1 MSSFSFEPYYS
12 TSYKRRYVETPRVHI
27 SSVRSGY
34 STARSAYSSYSA
46 PVSSSLSV
54 RRSYSSSSG
63 SLLPSLENLDLSQVA
78 AISNDLKSIRTQE
91 KAQLQDLNDRFA
103 SFIERVH
110 ELEQQNKVLEA
121 ELLVLRQKHSE
132 PSRFRVLYE
141 QEIRDLRLAA
151 EDATNEKQALQG
163 EREGLEETLRNLQ
176 ARYEEEVLSR
186 EDAEGR
192 LMEARKGADEAALAR
207 AELEKRID
215 SLMDEIAFLKKVH
228 EEEIAEL
235 QAQIQYAQI
244 SVEMDV
250 SSKPDLSAALKD
262 IRAQYE
268 KLAAKNMQNAEEWFK
283 SRFTVLTESAA
294 KNTDA
299 VRAAKDEVSE
309 SRRLLKAKTLEIE
322 ACRGMNEALEKQLQE
337 LEDKQNADIS
347 AMQDTINK
355 LENELRT
362 TKGEMARY
370 LKEYQDLLNV
380 KMALDIE
387 IAAYRKLL
395 EGEETRLSFTSVG
408 SITSGYSQ
416 SSQVFGRSAYGGL
429 QTSSYLMSARS
440 FPSYYTS
447 HVQEE
452 QIEVEETI
460 EPAKAEEA
468 KDQPPSEGE
477 AEEEEKKEEAEA
489 EAEAEEEEGAQEEEA
504 AKEESEE
511 AKEEEE
517 GGEGKEAEET
527 KEAEEEEK
535 KDEGAGEEQATKKK
549 D

>member
-1 MSSFSFEPYYS
+1 S
-12 TSYKRRYVETPRVHI
+12 TSCKRRYVETPRVHI

-63 SLLPSLENLDLSQVA
+63 SLMPSLENLDLSQVA

-132 PSRFRVLYE
+132 PSRFRALYE

-347 AMQDTINK
+347 AMQ
-355 LENELRT
+355 ENELRT
-362 TKGEMARY
+362 TKSEMARY

-460 EPAKAEEA
+460 EAAKAEEA
-468 KDQPPSEGE
+468 KDEPPSEGE
-477 AEEEEKKEEAEA
+477 AEEEEKEKE
-489 EAEAEEEEGAQEEEA
+489 EAEEEEGAEEEEA

-517 GGEGKEAEET
+517 GGEDEGEET

-535 KDEGAGEEQATKKK
+535 KDGGAGEEQATKKK

>member
-1 MSSFSFEPYYS
+1 M
-12 TSYKRRYVETPRVHI
+12 
-27 SSVRSGY
+27 
-34 STARSAYSSYSA
+34 
-46 PVSSSLSV
+46 
-54 RRSYSSSSG
+54 
-63 SLLPSLENLDLSQVA
+63 
-78 AISNDLKSIRTQE
+78 
-91 KAQLQDLNDRFA
+91 
-103 SFIERVH
+103 
-110 ELEQQNKVLEA
+110 
-121 ELLVLRQKHSE
+121 
-132 PSRFRVLYE
+132 
-141 QEIRDLRLAA
+141 
-151 EDATNEKQALQG
+151 
-163 EREGLEETLRNLQ
+163 
-176 ARYEEEVLSR
+176 LSR

-355 LENELRT
+355 LENELRS
-362 TKGEMARY
+362 TKSEMARY

-416 SSQVFGRSAYGGL
+416 SSQVFGRSAYSGL
-429 QTSSYLMSARS
+429 QSSSYLMSARA
-440 FPSYYTS
+440 FPAYYTS

-452 QIEVEETI
+452 QSEVEETI
-460 EPAKAEEA
+460 EATKAEEA
-468 KDQPPSEGE
+468 KDEPPSEGE
-477 AEEEEKKEEAEA
+477 AEEEEKEKEEG
-489 EAEAEEEEGAQEEEA
+489 EEEEGAEEEEA
-504 AKEESEE
+504 AKDESED
-511 AKEEEE
+511 AKEEE
-517 GGEGKEAEET
+517 GGEGEEEDT
-527 KEAEEEEK
+527 KESEEEEK
-535 KDEGAGEEQATKKK
+535 KEESAGEEQAAKKK

>member
-1 MSSFSFEPYYS
+1 M
-12 TSYKRRYVETPRVHI
+12 
-27 SSVRSGY
+27 
-34 STARSAYSSYSA
+34 
-46 PVSSSLSV
+46 
-54 RRSYSSSSG
+54 
-63 SLLPSLENLDLSQVA
+63 PSLENLDLSQVA

-132 PSRFRVLYE
+132 PSRFRALYE
-141 QEIRDLRLAA
+141 QE
-151 EDATNEKQALQG
+151 
-163 EREGLEETLRNLQ
+163 Q

-250 SSKPDLSAALKD
+250 SSLKD

-347 AMQDTINK
+347 AMQVWHGSK
-355 LENELRT
+355 PSGG
-362 TKGEMARY
+362 GETA
-370 LKEYQDLLNV
+370 Q
-380 KMALDIE
+380 
-387 IAAYRKLL
+387 
-395 EGEETRLSFTSVG
+395 
-408 SITSGYSQ
+408 SGWRVHQ
-416 SSQVFGRSAYGGL
+416 
-429 QTSSYLMSARS
+429 
-440 FPSYYTS
+440 
-447 HVQEE
+447 
-452 QIEVEETI
+452 
-460 EPAKAEEA
+460 
-468 KDQPPSEGE
+468 
-477 AEEEEKKEEAEA
+477 
-489 EAEAEEEEGAQEEEA
+489 
-504 AKEESEE
+504 ESER
-511 AKEEEE
+511 
-517 GGEGKEAEET
+517 
-527 KEAEEEEK
+527 
-535 KDEGAGEEQATKKK
+535 
-549 D
+549 

>member
-1 MSSFSFEPYYS
+1 MSSFSYEPYYS

-63 SLLPSLENLDLSQVA
+63 SLMPSLENLDLSQVA

-132 PSRFRVLYE
+132 PSRFRALYE

-250 SSKPDLSAALKD
+250 STKPDLSAALKD

-347 AMQDTINK
+347 AMQ
-355 LENELRT
+355 
-362 TKGEMARY
+362 
-370 LKEYQDLLNV
+370 
-380 KMALDIE
+380 
-387 IAAYRKLL
+387 
-395 EGEETRLSFTSVG
+395 VG
-408 SITSGYSQ
+408 HHPKHMG
-416 SSQVFGRSAYGGL
+416 VGGL
-429 QTSSYLMSARS
+429 
-440 FPSYYTS
+440 P
-447 HVQEE
+447 
-452 QIEVEETI
+452 
-460 EPAKAEEA
+460 K
-468 KDQPPSEGE
+468 
-477 AEEEEKKEEAEA
+477 
-489 EAEAEEEEGAQEEEA
+489 
-504 AKEESEE
+504 
-511 AKEEEE
+511 
-517 GGEGKEAEET
+517 GGRG
-527 KEAEEEEK
+527 
-535 KDEGAGEEQATKKK
+535 DEGAPRKWRPGVEAGA
-549 D
+549 

>member
-1 MSSFSFEPYYS
+1 MVSGPSRAAHSHPSLLPSPSLPVLLSLQVPVSAASQRGTAATMSSFSYEPYYS
-12 TSYKRRYVETPRVHI
+12 TSYKRRYVEPPRVHI

-63 SLLPSLENLDLSQVA
+63 SLMPSLENLDLSQVA

-132 PSRFRVLYE
+132 PSRFRALYE

-347 AMQDTINK
+347 AMQVWHWAK
-355 LENELRT
+355 HSVWGWERT
-362 TKGEMARY
+362 A
-370 LKEYQDLLNV
+370 
-380 KMALDIE
+380 E
-387 IAAYRKLL
+387 I
-395 EGEETRLSFTSVG
+395 
-408 SITSGYSQ
+408 
-416 SSQVFGRSAYGGL
+416 GGL
-429 QTSSYLMSARS
+429 VEGTPRKWGARDEASARS
-440 FPSYYTS
+440 YWGVGFGSVNCLGGVG
-447 HVQEE
+447 HL
-452 QIEVEETI
+452 
-460 EPAKAEEA
+460 
-468 KDQPPSEGE
+468 
-477 AEEEEKKEEAEA
+477 
-489 EAEAEEEEGAQEEEA
+489 
-504 AKEESEE
+504 
-511 AKEEEE
+511 E
-517 GGEGKEAEET
+517 GGGG
-527 KEAEEEEK
+527 
-535 KDEGAGEEQATKKK
+535 DVVLGAVESVFRIKAAQPCRMFVGWGG
-549 D
+549 

>member
-416 SSQVFGRSAYGGL
+416 TSQVFGRSAYGGL

-477 AEEEEKKEEAEA
+477 AEEEEKKEEAEG
-489 EAEAEEEEGAQEEEA
+489 EEGAQEEEA
-504 AKEESEE
+504 AKEESEK